1 MPGAK
6 ETEEEM
12 RNKVTEIHQSG
23 RGYEDISRVLG
34 IQRTTVKAVTDKS
47 RTFET
52 VVNENYSTT
61 HP

>member
-1 MPGAK
+1 MP

-12 RNKVTEIHQSG
+12 RNKVTETHQSG

-47 RTFET
+47 RKFQT

>member
-1 MPGAK
+1 
-6 ETEEEM
+6 M

>member
-34 IQRTTVKAVTDKS
+34 IQRTTVKAVTGKS